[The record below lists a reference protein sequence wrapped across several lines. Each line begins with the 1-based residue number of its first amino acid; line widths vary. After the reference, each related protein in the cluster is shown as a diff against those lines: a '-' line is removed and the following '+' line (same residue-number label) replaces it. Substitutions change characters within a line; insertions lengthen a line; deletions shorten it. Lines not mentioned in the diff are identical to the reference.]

1 MTIWI
6 LAVLLIVA
14 VALAGWRQGAIRAGI
29 SFIGILFAALLAAPV
44 GRLVHPLLT
53 HLGASNPITAWA
65 LAPVVGF
72 ILVSIVFK
80 VVAHQVHSRAEHFY
94 RYKASDL
101 QLALWQR
108 ANSRLGI
115 CIGLLNGALYF
126 ILISFFIFNAAY
138 WTAQTSTGASQ
149 SLVIRLVNNLGHDL
163 QSTGFSRA
171 AAAVG
176 TVRPEFYEV
185 ADLSGFLMQNP
196 QTGQRLAE
204 YPALTSLW
212 EQQDMQS
219 LTQDPVVTNALTSG
233 ATIGEIMHDS
243 NVQAFLA
250 NKEQT
255 KLVLGI
261 LETNMNDFMAYLQ
274 TGKSAKY
281 DGQKII
287 GRWEFNPAVTLA
299 WTRQSHPKMTA
310 SEMRGIRAWLTQA
323 FTQTRLLA
331 TGDNQVFLKSM
342 PKLKPVDGQPPTVE
356 YNDWKG
362 DWAANGTNYDVHVA
376 FNGDDKFMTATAEEL
391 RLTIKDG
398 NNLMIF
404 DRAD

>member
-6 LAVLLIVA
+6 LAVLVIAA
-14 VALAGWRQGAIRAGI
+14 VTLAGWRQGAIRAGI
-29 SFIGILFAALLAAPV
+29 SFVGILFAALLAVPV
-44 GRLVHPLLT
+44 GKLVHPLLT
-53 HLGASNPITAWA
+53 HLGASNPVTAWA

-72 ILVSIVFK
+72 ILVLIVFK
-80 VVAHQVHSRAEHFY
+80 IVAHQVHRRVEHFY

-108 ANSRLGI
+108 ANSRMGI

-126 ILISFFIFNAAY
+126 ILISFFIFNLAY
-138 WTAQTSTGASQ
+138 WTTQTAAAASQ
-149 SLVIRLVNNLGHDL
+149 PAIIRLVNDLGHDL
-163 QSTGFSRA
+163 QSTGFSRT

-176 TVRPEFYEV
+176 TVRPEYYEV
-185 ADLSGFLMQNP
+185 ADLAGFLMQNP
-196 QTGQRLAE
+196 QTGQRLVE
-204 YPALTSLW
+204 YPGLTSLW
-212 EQQDMQS
+212 EQSDMQP
-219 LTQDPVVTNALTSG
+219 LVQDPTVTNALSSG
-233 ATIGEIMHDS
+233 ATLSEIMKDD
-243 NVQAFLA
+243 NVRAFMV

-255 KLVLGI
+255 KQVMGI
-261 LETNMNDFMAYLQ
+261 LETNLDDLMAYLQ

-299 WTRQSHPKMTA
+299 WTRQSHPKMPA
-310 SEMRGIRAWLTQA
+310 SEMRSIRAWLTQA

-331 TGDNQVFLKSM
+331 TGDNQIFLKSL
-342 PKLKPVDGQPPTVE
+342 PKLKPVAGQTPTVE

-362 DWAANGTNYDVHVA
+362 DWAVNGTNYDVHVA
-376 FNGDDKFMTATAEEL
+376 LNGEDKFMTATAEEL